1 MVVSRGQQRTWN
13 TSRRRGISTPTDRGR
28 HHQHEPRLRAAMI
41 ALGSARQ
48 MKDFGCLSAAPSG
61 NRAAGAPPAAH
72 PRPCIDD
79 AGHGD
84 AAAAV
89 IGRPAYGARG
99 GPRAIDDGHLASR
112 RPHQAELAAAEPAI
126 VRRRFPPRRRSARR
140 HWRTR
145 AFARSLA
152 AVGRFG
158 WDCRRP
164 DVASP
169 SQLRPCLTKRNG

>member
-1 MVVSRGQQRTWN
+1 
-13 TSRRRGISTPTDRGR
+13 
-28 HHQHEPRLRAAMI
+28 
-41 ALGSARQ
+41 
-48 MKDFGCLSAAPSG
+48 
-61 NRAAGAPPAAH
+61 
-72 PRPCIDD
+72 
-79 AGHGD
+79 
-84 AAAAV
+84 
-89 IGRPAYGARG
+89 
-99 GPRAIDDGHLASR
+99 
-112 RPHQAELAAAEPAI
+112 LAAAEPAI